1 MTTPKIIIIG
11 GGITGLASA
20 YSLEKEAEKNGKSFS
35 ITLLEKNNRI
45 GGNIITERE
54 GDVLIEGGPDCFLS
68 EKPWALQLCEKLGM
82 NDSLLCT
89 NDEYRK
95 TYILWKGHLHEL
107 PEGVILMIPTKMFP
121 LIRSNLISLPG
132 KLRMAMEP
140 FIPRKKS
147 DKDES
152 LSEFVRRRL
161 GHEVLDKIAA
171 PLVAGVHAENPD
183 TMSVKSRFPRFV
195 QMEEEYGSLI
205 RGMIARMGKMP
216 KPPSPPFSKGGQG
229 GISPKRT
236 MFMTLKQGLGE
247 LPDTIVK
254 NLKETK
260 IFTNKEV
267 SKIDKFVSEDK
278 KNIYKIFLKSGEILD
293 ADVVIL
299 STPSYETARLLDRLN
314 SSISDILNQIPYV
327 STATISLCYK
337 KDTISHPMNGFGFLV
352 PKPEN
357 RKITGATWVSRKFS
371 YRAPDDSV
379 LIRCFLGGSHNEG
392 LVSLN
397 DRDMIK
403 MVREELRDI
412 MGISAEPVLTRIYRW
427 EKAMPQYTIGHE
439 GRLSIL
445 EQRLSKH
452 HGLFI
457 TGSAYRGSGISEC
470 IKDAQVTAEKVL
482 DFINDS
488 SS

>member
-1 MTTPKIIIIG
+1 MSILKIAIIG

-20 YSLEKEAEKNGKSFS
+20 YSLEKEAEKKGKSVS

-95 TYILWKGHLHEL
+95 TFILWKGHLHEL

-121 LIRSNLISLPG
+121 LIMSNLISLPG

-183 TMSVKSRFPRFV
+183 TMSVKSRFPKFV
-195 QMEEEYGSLI
+195 QMEAEYGSLI
-205 RGMIARMGKMP
+205 RGMIVRMGKMSEHENENG
-216 KPPSPPFSKGGQG
+216 K
-229 GISPKRT
+229 PKRT
-236 MFMTLKQGLGE
+236 MFMALKQGISE

-254 NLKETK
+254 NLKKTK

-267 SKIDKFVSEDK
+267 SKIDKFVS
-278 KNIYKIFLKSGEILD
+278 
-293 ADVVIL
+293 
-299 STPSYETARLLDRLN
+299 
-314 SSISDILNQIPYV
+314 
-327 STATISLCYK
+327 
-337 KDTISHPMNGFGFLV
+337 
-352 PKPEN
+352 
-357 RKITGATWVSRKFS
+357 
-371 YRAPDDSV
+371 
-379 LIRCFLGGSHNEG
+379 
-392 LVSLN
+392 
-397 DRDMIK
+397 
-403 MVREELRDI
+403 
-412 MGISAEPVLTRIYRW
+412 
-427 EKAMPQYTIGHE
+427 
-439 GRLSIL
+439 
-445 EQRLSKH
+445 
-452 HGLFI
+452 
-457 TGSAYRGSGISEC
+457 
-470 IKDAQVTAEKVL
+470 
-482 DFINDS
+482 
-488 SS
+488 

>member
-1 MTTPKIIIIG
+1 MLIQKIIIIG

-20 YSLEKEAEKNGKSFS
+20 YSIEKEAEKKGKHVS
-35 ITLLEKNNRI
+35 ITLLEKNSRI
-45 GGNIITERE
+45 GGNIITERD
-54 GDVLIEGGPDCFLS
+54 GDFLIEGGPDCFLS
-68 EKPWALQLCEKLGM
+68 EKPWALKMCEKLGM

-95 TYILWKGHLHEL
+95 TFILWKGHLHEL
-107 PEGVILMIPTKMFP
+107 PEGVILMIPTKMLP
-121 LIRSNLISLPG
+121 LVRSNLISLPG

-140 FIPRKKS
+140 FIPKKKS

-161 GHEVLDKIAA
+161 GREVLDKIAA
-171 PLVAGVHAENPD
+171 PLVAGVHAEDPD

-205 RGMIARMGKMP
+205 RGMIARRKINSD
-216 KPPSPPFSKGGQG
+216 PSAGSGRTTNHAPHAYKN
-229 GISPKRT
+229 T
-236 MFMTLKQGLGE
+236 MFMTLKNGLYD

-260 IFTNKEV
+260 IWTNKEV
-267 SKIDKFVSEDK
+267 SKIDESVSEGGGNVYK
-278 KNIYKIFLKSGEILD
+278 VSLKNGEVLD
-293 ADVVIL
+293 ADAVIL
-299 STPSYETARLLDRLN
+299 AAPSYETAKLLSELN

-327 STATISLCYK
+327 STATVSLCYK
-337 KDTISHPMNGFGFLV
+337 KDTIFHPMNGFGFLV

-371 YRAPDDSV
+371 YRAPDDSI
-379 LIRCFLGGSHNEG
+379 LIRCFLGGSHNEA

-412 MGISAEPVLTRIYRW
+412 MGISAEPMLIRIYRW
-427 EKAMPQYTIGHE
+427 EKAMPQYVIGHE
-439 GRLSIL
+439 KRLSIL
-445 EQRLSKH
+445 DERLSKY
-452 HGLFI
+452 HGIFV

-470 IKDAQVTAEKVL
+470 IKDAQFTAERV
-482 DFINDS
+482 FNRIMS
-488 SS
+488 

>member
-1 MTTPKIIIIG
+1 MSILKIAIIG

-20 YSLEKEAEKNGKSFS
+20 YSLEKEAEKKGKSVS

-95 TYILWKGHLHEL
+95 TFILWKGHLHEL

-121 LIRSNLISLPG
+121 LIMSNLISLPG

-183 TMSVKSRFPRFV
+183 TMSVKSRFPKFV
-195 QMEEEYGSLI
+195 QMEAEYGSLI
-205 RGMIARMGKMP
+205 RGMIVRRKMNSEP
-216 KPPSPPFSKGGQG
+216 RAY
-229 GISPKRT
+229 KRT
-236 MFMTLKQGLGE
+236 MFMTLKQGISE

-254 NLKETK
+254 NLKKTK

-267 SKIDKFVSEDK
+267 SKIDKFVSESK
-278 KNIYKIFLKSGEILD
+278 ENIYKISLKSGEILD

-299 STPSYETARLLDRLN
+299 TTPSYETAKLLGMLN

-379 LIRCFLGGSHNEG
+379 LIRCFLGGSYNEG

-403 MVREELRDI
+403 IVKEELRDI
-412 MGISAEPVLTRIYRW
+412 MGISAEPVLTSIYRW

-439 GRLSIL
+439 ERLSIL

-452 HGLFI
+452 DGLFI

-470 IKDAQVTAEKVL
+470 IKDAEITAERVL
-482 DFINDS
+482 NFIDKIYFS
-488 SS
+488 LAYDVVR